1 MTAASVATKPITITA
16 AQARAY
22 LLSRAGA
29 FYHPDGP
36 APDPTTLVE
45 QIGILQV
52 DPVAVVAANHHLVAH
67 ARMPHYL
74 PAHLDTALYQERT
87 LVESFHGI
95 HAILPMADWRFYDR
109 RLMPKTRWELRYDAE
124 AGPVM
129 ERILGAIRDQ
139 GPLASRDFSSED
151 DRVRMQYGWGE
162 TAKAQ
167 MALQILLR
175 RGFLMVHHRVGTQ
188 RVYDLTE
195 RIVPPHV
202 DTTPVTEEERARH
215 FGLRNLRY
223 DGIAMGTGGIQVAIK
238 AGDTVPVTIEGL
250 RAKFFTTPDQVEA
263 IAATAPIPE
272 GARRAV
278 LLPPLDP
285 LIHHRQRLL
294 ALFSFD
300 YLWEVY
306 TPVAKRKY
314 GPYTLPVLWGDRFVA
329 RLDPSLDRKRGVLV
343 VRDLWFEPDAP
354 DAAALYADLAAEIAR
369 FAAFHG
375 DAAVALGNVHPPKRD
390 RRVRAALKR
399 AIALAPYRLRQRRP

>member
-1 MTAASVATKPITITA
+1 MTAVTVATTPITITA

-22 LLSRAGA
+22 LLRRAGS
-29 FYHPDGP
+29 FYHRGGP
-36 APDPTTLVE
+36 PPDPTTLVE

-52 DPVAVVAANHHLVAH
+52 DPVAVVAANHHLIAR

-109 RLMPKTRWELRYDAE
+109 RRMPKSRWELRYDAE
-124 AGPVM
+124 AGDVM
-129 ERILGAIRDQ
+129 ERILATIRER

-151 DRVRMQYGWGE
+151 DRTRMQYGWGE

-167 MALQILLR
+167 MGLQILLR

-188 RVYDLTE
+188 RIYDLTE
-195 RIVPPHV
+195 RILPPHV
-202 DTTPVTEEERARH
+202 ETTPVTEEERARH
-215 FGLRNLRY
+215 HALRDLRY
-223 DGIAMGTGGIQVAIK
+223 EGLAMGVGGIQPAIQ
-238 AGDTVPVTIEGL
+238 AGDTVPVTVAGI
-250 RAKFFTTPDQVEA
+250 RAKFYTTPDQIDA
-263 IAATAPIPE
+263 IAGATPIADDE
-272 GARRAV
+272 RRAI

-285 LIHHRQRLL
+285 LIHRRQRLL
-294 ALFSFD
+294 ALFGFD
-300 YLWEVY
+300 YTWEVY

-354 DAAALYADLAAEIAR
+354 DDSALYADIAAEIAR

-375 DAAVALGNVHPPKRD
+375 DAAVSLGNIHPEKRA

-399 AIALAPYRLRQRRP
+399 VVTLVNDHNA